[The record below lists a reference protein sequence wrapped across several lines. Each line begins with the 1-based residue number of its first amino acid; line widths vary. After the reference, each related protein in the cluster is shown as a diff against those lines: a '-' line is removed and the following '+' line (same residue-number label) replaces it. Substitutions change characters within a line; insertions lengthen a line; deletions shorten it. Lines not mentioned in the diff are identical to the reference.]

1 MQALLDGV
9 CDVGPGEC
17 EVLEHAGE
25 APIGRRDGNGG
36 PSSSKSF
43 A

>member
-9 CDVGPGEC
+9 CDVGPGEG
-17 EVLEHAGE
+17 EVLEYVVE
-25 APIGRRDGNGG
+25 APIGRRDGDGG